1 MKIGAF
7 DDVVAVE
14 KRAPGEDQQIPE
26 AGIEEDVV
34 ERLGIVHLSEERAEA
49 HDPGGVE
56 ATRELPDGILLEQG
70 SRFSRRRDPTDKRRP
85 EDRPPELVVD
95 RLVDQ
100 DVILTGKEPG
110 QGALRK
116 FVATLAEQVGR
127 GAADDEV
134 DLDLGMAVG
143 ARSHVSGH
151 VSNHSPIDAVPKPEV
166 IQHRKKR

>member
-14 KRAPGEDQQIPE
+14 KRAPREDQQILE
-26 AGIEEDVV
+26 TGVEEDVIQ
-34 ERLGIVHLSEERAEA
+34 RLGIARLSEKGAEA

-70 SRFSRRRDPTDKRRP
+70 SRFSRRCDPSDKGRP
-85 EDRPPELVVD
+85 EDRPPELVVAG
-95 RLVDQ
+95 LVDE
-100 DVILTGKEPG
+100 DVILAWKEPG
-110 QGALRK
+110 QRALREL
-116 FVATLAEQVGR
+116 VATLAQQVGR

-134 DLDLGMAVG
+134 DLDLGVAVG
-143 ARSHVSGH
+143 ARSYVSGH

>member
-1 MKIGAF
+1 
-7 DDVVAVE
+7 V
-14 KRAPGEDQQIPE
+14 
-26 AGIEEDVV
+26 
-34 ERLGIVHLSEERAEA
+34 A

-70 SRFSRRRDPTDKRRP
+70 SRFSRRRDPSDKGRP
-85 EDRPPELVVD
+85 EDRPPQLVVGGLLD
-95 RLVDQ
+95 E
-100 DVILTGKEPG
+100 DVILAGKEPG

-127 GAADDEV
+127 GATDDEV

-143 ARSHVSGH
+143 ARSYVSGH